1 MRVTQ
6 LLIIYSLA
14 VMSFTP
20 PLVIA
25 QEDSIATQFVCP
37 DSLRLTVYPGAFRWL
52 KFQYEAEVQV
62 YPYYSPEQRNRNDLE
77 ILINIETP
85 GASFWIDD
93 EQRRDVLVLR
103 KDQDQATGK
112 IRWFSG
118 GEVKLAAQICNYKTS
133 TKKAEVALPVLLW
146 LVILFGGLLGGWI
159 RRVVKPTSTVNLR
172 VPLLPAKWGQRVE
185 PVREIAISMVAA
197 FLLYLL
203 NEVSPIY
210 IEFRSA
216 YGPAWLVLVQPLLVG
231 FIGGWGGINLLI
243 GLLDQVLQRGKK
255 TEKDET
261 RITVAASKKRS
272 LEVA

>member
-1 MRVTQ
+1 MRVPQ
-6 LLIIYSLA
+6 LMFICSMAVTSFAPLLA
-14 VMSFTP
+14 K
-20 PLVIA
+20 A
-25 QEDSIATQFVCP
+25 QEDSAATQFVCP
-37 DSLRLTVYPGAFRWL
+37 DSLRLTVYPGEFKWRKFR
-52 KFQYEAEVQV
+52 YEAEVQI
-62 YPYYSPEQRNRNDLE
+62 YPYYSPEKKKRDDLQ

-103 KDQDQATGK
+103 KNQDQAIGK

-118 GEVKLAAQICNYKTS
+118 GEVKLTAQTCNYKTP
-133 TKKAEVALPVLLW
+133 TKITEVSLPILLW
-146 LVILFGGLLGGWI
+146 LVILLGGFLGGWM
-159 RRVVKPTSTVNLR
+159 RRMANPSSAVNLR
-172 VPLLPAKWGQRVE
+172 VSLLPEKWSKRVA
-185 PVREIAISMVAA
+185 PFREIAISMVAA

-255 TEKDET
+255 TEKDEL
-261 RITVAASKKRS
+261 RAPVAAPKKKS
-272 LEVA
+272 LEIA

>member
-1 MRVTQ
+1 MRIPQ
-6 LLIIYSLA
+6 LILICNLA
-14 VMSFTP
+14 LLSFASQP
-20 PLVIA
+20 AMA
-25 QEDSIATQFVCP
+25 QNDSATTQFVCP
-37 DSLRLTVYPGAFRWL
+37 DSLRLTVYPGAFRWR
-52 KFQYEAEVQV
+52 KFQYEAEVQI
-62 YPYYSPEQRNRNDLE
+62 YPYYSSQKRNRTDLE

-103 KDQDQATGK
+103 KDQDQAIGK

-118 GEVKLAAQICNYKTS
+118 GEVKLTAQTCNNKTPIKTAAVS
-133 TKKAEVALPVLLW
+133 LPVLLW
-146 LVILFGGLLGGWI
+146 LVILLGGFLGGWM
-159 RRVVKPTSTVNLR
+159 RRVANPASTVNLR
-172 VPLLPAKWGQRVE
+172 VSLLPEKWGKRVA
-185 PVREIAISMVAA
+185 PIREISISMVAA

-216 YGPAWLVLVQPLLVG
+216 YGPAWLVLAQPLLVG

-243 GLLDQVLQRGKK
+243 GFIEQVLQRGRKP
-255 TEKDET
+255 EKNEPL
-261 RITVAASKKRS
+261 APAPAPKKRS